1 MIPRLSLFSGS
12 RLSGWLYLIPVLVLS
27 VSLLIT
33 WVAWHSN
40 RTARQEEVRTGFDYQ
55 AREVFSSI
63 AQRMDAYE
71 QVLRGVQ
78 GLFAVSETVTPDEF
92 RTYVRMLRLNENY
105 PGIQGVGYSPL
116 IHGASRERQLAA
128 ISRQGYAEFPMLP
141 TGTRSEYAPIIALEP
156 LTGSNRRA
164 LGFDLLSEPV
174 RRKALQ
180 RARDLGVAAITA
192 KLRLL
197 QENGP
202 KQQAGCIMYL
212 PVYRHGVVADSLD
225 ARRRNLVGWVS
236 APFRMDDLMNGIL
249 GERSRQFD
257 IEIFDGTTILP
268 EAMMYDDDTLF
279 HADGTV
285 PTRFQAVRRMEI
297 AGHIWT
303 VVISSRDQFLS
314 SENGRGAHT
323 IAVAGIA
330 VSLLLT
336 LITWLLVAG
345 HLRARRESHAA
356 QITAQALK
364 EAEQLALLGHFDYD
378 PRSNSTY
385 WSEGL
390 ERIWGFSPGARP
402 RRFEEF
408 LATVHP
414 DDLQIILDSD
424 ADKTWRE
431 TSSEFRIIRSD
442 GEIRHVYSRGYREF
456 DREGTITRVFG
467 IDQDITERKQAEE
480 RIVRSRNYYLQLLEY
495 FPAMVWRAGTDG
507 GCDYFNRTW
516 LAFTG
521 RSFEQE
527 RGDGWTAGVHPD
539 DLAGCLAV
547 YHEAFLK
554 RESFA
559 MEYRLRR
566 HDGSYQWISDH
577 GRPFYTEEGTF
588 AGYLGS
594 CYNINAQKTAELALK
609 QAHEQLE
616 QRIAERTSALSRANS
631 QLRQE
636 ITERMRIED
645 ELRSSRALLDKSQ
658 QQARLG
664 CWSWDA
670 RTNRITWSDEL
681 FRLFGIPPR
690 KPAPSYGDY
699 AAMLTPESYR
709 RFDHAVAHALAT
721 GDDSVLTMD
730 IGIIRADGSQRQ
742 CLGHGEVVRNEY
754 GVITHINGTLQDI
767 TERRELEQQLFEAR
781 KLESIGQL
789 VAGVAHEV
797 RNPLN
802 AILSVTEALFRE
814 KSIEDNPEFEP
825 YLHHIRS
832 QVTRLA
838 HLMNDLLDLGK
849 PIPADNLQPLPLLE
863 LCRDAALLWPGSCG
877 HPERSVSL
885 DVKTNRELFIRAD
898 AIKLQ
903 QALFNLLDNAAQN
916 SPQGSGIVLSLAPVE
931 TDRFVSICISD
942 RGQGIPDDQL
952 ERVFQPF
959 YSNRRGGTGLGLAL
973 VKHYVEHMAGT
984 VTIRNNGDSPGCT
997 VEIRIPLVTT
1007 EDER

>member
-1 MIPRLSLFSGS
+1 MAPRTSLFSAARS
-12 RLSGWLYLIPVLVLS
+12 SGWLYLIPVLVLS
-27 VSLLIT
+27 VSLVIT
-33 WVAWHSN
+33 WAAWRSN
-40 RTARQEEVRTGFDYQ
+40 QAARREEVLTGFDHQ

-78 GLFAVSETVTPDEF
+78 GLFAVSGAVTSGEF
-92 RTYVRMLRLNENY
+92 RTYVRMLRLDENY
-105 PGIQGVGYSPL
+105 PGIQGIGYAPVVRGATRVHQMAAVG
-116 IHGASRERQLAA
+116 
-128 ISRQGYAEFPMLP
+128 RQGHP
-141 TGTRSEYAPIIALEP
+141 GTSIHPAGSRVEYAPVVALEP
-156 LTGSNRRA
+156 LTAGNRRA

-174 RRKALQ
+174 RRDALQ

-192 KLRLL
+192 KLRLV
-197 QENGP
+197 QEDGS

-212 PVYRHGVVADSLD
+212 PVYRRGVAADNVAE
-225 ARRRNLVGWVS
+225 RRRNLAGWVS

-249 GERSRQFD
+249 GERSRQFG
-257 IEIFDGTTILP
+257 IEIFDGTRISP
-268 EAMMYDDDTLF
+268 ETMMYDDALF
-279 HADGTV
+279 RADGRV
-285 PTRFQAVRRMEI
+285 PAHLQAVRRMEI
-297 AGHIWT
+297 AGHVWT
-303 VVISSRDQFLS
+303 VAISSRDRFPLS
-314 SENGRGAHT
+314 DNGRHAHDM
-323 IAVAGIA
+323 VAAGVA
-330 VSLLLT
+330 VSLLLG
-336 LITWLLVAG
+336 LITCLPVAG

-356 QITAQALK
+356 QVTALALK
-364 EAEQLALLGHFDYD
+364 EAEQLALIGHFDYD
-378 PRSNSTY
+378 PRSNNTH

-390 ERIWGFSPGARP
+390 ERIWGFPQGTRP

-414 DDLQIILDSD
+414 DDLRIILDSD
-424 ADKTWRE
+424 ADKSWRE
-431 TSSEFRIIRSD
+431 TSSEFRIVRND
-442 GEIRHVYSRGYREF
+442 GEIRHIYSRGYREF
-456 DREGTITRVFG
+456 DRDGTITRVFG
-467 IDQDITERKQAEE
+467 IDQDITARKQSEE
-480 RIVRSRNYYLQLLEY
+480 RIVRSRNYYLQLLEH
-495 FPAMVWRAGTDG
+495 FPAMIRRTGIDG
-507 GCDYFNRTW
+507 GCDYCNRTW

-521 RSFEQE
+521 RTLDQE
-527 RGDGWTAGVHPD
+527 RGDGWTAGIHPD

-547 YHEAFLK
+547 YHAAFLK
-554 RESFA
+554 REPFT

-566 HDGSYQWISDH
+566 HDGRHQWITDH
-577 GRPFYTEEGTF
+577 GHPFYTEEGIF

-609 QAHEQLE
+609 QTHDQLE
-616 QRIAERTSALSRANS
+616 QRIAARTSELSLANR

-636 ITERMRIED
+636 IAERARIEE

-664 CWSWDA
+664 CWNWDA
-670 RTNRITWSDEL
+670 RTNAITWSDEL
-681 FRLFGIPPR
+681 FRLFGLSPGQPP
-690 KPAPSYGDY
+690 PGYGDY
-699 AAMLTPESYR
+699 AAMFSPESYR

-721 GDDSVLTMD
+721 GDDGRLTMD
-730 IGIIRADGSQRQ
+730 LDIIRADGSRRQ
-742 CLGHGEVVRNEY
+742 CLGHGEVLRNER
-754 GVITHINGTLQDI
+754 GVITHLNGTLQDI
-767 TERRELEQQLFEAR
+767 TERKELERQLFEAR
-781 KLESIGQL
+781 KLESIGQV

-814 KSIEDNPEFEP
+814 KSIENNPDFEP

-849 PIPADNLQPLPLLE
+849 PIPADNLQPLPLVE
-863 LCRDAALLWPGSCG
+863 LCRDAALLWPASCG
-877 HPERSVSL
+877 HPDRSVRL
-885 DVKTNRELFIRAD
+885 EVRENRELFVRAD

-916 SPQGSGIVLSLAPVE
+916 SPRDSGIVLSLAS
-931 TDRFVSICISD
+931 DSGSRFVCIGISD

-973 VKHYVEHMAGT
+973 VKHYVENMAGT
-984 VTIRNNGDSPGCT
+984 VTIGNNDGTPGCT
-997 VEIRIPLVTT
+997 VELRIPLVTP
-1007 EDER
+1007 EDYR